1 LPKSKQK
8 KNKKKQADHT
18 QIACDGIRR
27 MLFHNEIAPGQKIS
41 YRFIA
46 EKLGMSYTPV
56 IQALNRL
63 EYQGL
68 VRHERNCGYF
78 TDPIS
83 LQEIREIYEL
93 REAVEISLLPTI
105 LKNISDGQIDQL
117 KCLIDDAALESNFG
131 NLNKRLMRDR
141 EFHLTLASFS
151 GCKIQLQVLKNLYD
165 LLYLRYR
172 GSLLF
177 VTSKEI
183 VGSEHQNI
191 LNALITRDIKK
202 SQEALQNHFNHIKKK
217 ALEAFSQMIDEAE
230 MIDI

>member
-1 LPKSKQK
+1 MPKSKQNK
-8 KNKKKQADHT
+8 TPKNKADHT
-18 QIACDGIRR
+18 QIAFDGIRR
-27 MLFHNEIAPGQKIS
+27 MLFHNEITPGQKIS

-46 EKLGMSYTPV
+46 EKLGMSHTPV

-78 TDPIS
+78 INPIS

-93 REAVEISLLPTI
+93 REAVEISLLPMI
-105 LKNISDGQIDQL
+105 LNNLRDEQIDQL
-117 KCLIDDAALESNFG
+117 KDLIADASIKSESS
-131 NLNKRLMRDR
+131 NLNKRLVRDR

-151 GCKIQLQVLKNLYD
+151 NCKLQIQVLNNLYD

-191 LNALITRDIKK
+191 LNTLITRDLKK
-202 SQEALQNHFNHIKKK
+202 SQKALQNHFNHIKKK
-217 ALEAFSQMIDEAE
+217 ALEAFSQMVDDAK
-230 MIDI
+230 MFDI